1 MSSNLITALQ
11 RSLDIEC
18 EHISELDIVEHQ
30 FSAKFEKKMKKLIQR
45 REKPYFELISTA
57 GRRAAC
63 VIVALAAI
71 SASVFSVKA
80 VREAVYDFIVKH
92 FADHDEVTVICDD
105 DCPQTIQDEY
115 CISKIPDAFTET
127 EYSKDSISI
136 YAVYSADNDK
146 YIVFGQY
153 AKPSYNM
160 FIDNEHTTLDIYTDS
175 DDQTY
180 SIYET
185 YEDHIIIWD
194 NGEYVFEISGN
205 LNKDEMLELCRS
217 IKIK

>member
-1 MSSNLITALQ
+1 MSSNLLTALQ

-18 EHISELDIVEHQ
+18 EHISELDIQEHE
-30 FSAKFEKKMKKLIQR
+30 FSAKFEKKMKKLVQR

-63 VIVALAAI
+63 VIVILAAI

-92 FADHDEVTVICDD
+92 FADHDEVSAICDD

-115 CISKIPDAFTET
+115 YISNLPNGFTET
-127 EYSKDSISI
+127 EYGKDSVSL
-136 YAVYSADNDK
+136 YTVYTADNDK
-146 YIVFGQY
+146 FIMFEQY
-153 AKPSYNM
+153 VKPSYNVL
-160 FIDNEHTTLDIYTDS
+160 IDNEHTSLDIYTDS
-175 DDQTY
+175 DEQTY
-180 SIYET
+180 SIYES
-185 YEDHIIIWD
+185 YEDHTIIWD